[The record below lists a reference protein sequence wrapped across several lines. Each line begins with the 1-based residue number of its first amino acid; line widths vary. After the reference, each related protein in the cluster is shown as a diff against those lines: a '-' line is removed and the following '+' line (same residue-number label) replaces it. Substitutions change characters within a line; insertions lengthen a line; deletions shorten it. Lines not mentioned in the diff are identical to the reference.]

1 MQLGSKLELAT
12 VGESGAVQWLG
23 SLTAAHAPVVLAAHA
38 CDAMSQFVLQDGQ
51 GRTGNAG
58 LSQPAATTVDKRSG
72 VINVGD
78 TMQPEVKLQCCTQS
92 SFHHIFP
99 YLSIYFKLSN
109 PCN

>member
-12 VGESGAVQWLG
+12 FGQSGAVQWLG
-23 SLTAAHAPVVLAAHA
+23 SLTEAHASVVLAGHA
-38 CDAMSQFVLQDGQ
+38 CDAMSHFVLQDGQ

-78 TMQPEVKLQCCTQS
+78 TMEPEVRLRCCA
-92 SFHHIFP
+92 
-99 YLSIYFKLSN
+99 
-109 PCN
+109 